1 MRMDNA
7 DLSLNLRAAQFQALL
22 DTCVFTDATGR
33 SLGVENGIQSAM
45 QTLRAVRTNGNRVY
59 IIGNGGSAGVA
70 SHAVTDFMNVVKLR
84 AHTLHDSS
92 ILTCMT
98 NDYGYENA
106 FARMLSQV
114 VETGDALI
122 AISSSGKSLNI
133 RNAAAT
139 VRQIGG
145 NVITLS
151 GFDGANPLRSLGDL
165 NIWLDTNDYG
175 FAEIGH
181 QFILHNIADRFGR
194 EGKSG

>member
-1 MRMDNA
+1 MRMDKA

-33 SLGVENGIQSAM
+33 SLGAENGIQSAM

-59 IIGNGGSAGVA
+59 IIGNGGSAGDA

-98 NDYGYENA
+98 NDFVYENA

-122 AISSSGKSLNI
+122 AI
-133 RNAAAT
+133 
-139 VRQIGG
+139 
-145 NVITLS
+145 
-151 GFDGANPLRSLGDL
+151 
-165 NIWLDTNDYG
+165 
-175 FAEIGH
+175 
-181 QFILHNIADRFGR
+181 
-194 EGKSG
+194 